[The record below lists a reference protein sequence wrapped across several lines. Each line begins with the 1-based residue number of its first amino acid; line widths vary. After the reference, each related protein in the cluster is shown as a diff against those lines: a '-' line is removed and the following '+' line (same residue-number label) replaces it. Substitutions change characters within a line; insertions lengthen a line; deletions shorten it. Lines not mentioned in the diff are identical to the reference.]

1 MRASDRAYSSLREE
15 ILEGVLTPGAV
26 LGEVEQSARLGI
38 SRTPLREAV
47 SRLVADG
54 LAEPSAGRGVMVTA
68 VSLSEARQLFDLRIA
83 LEVLAARRAAERAAE
98 PSSGSAPDSPA
109 PDSLTP
115 RETFSALAERFEN
128 SIPALSTGTDPTQ
141 YYALTSQL
149 DTALDAASGNS
160 YLAEHLR
167 GLRLHLARLRRL
179 ARNSPARLA
188 ASAQEHAAITRAIA
202 AGDPDLAAATTVVH
216 LHQALAHLLAE
227 SPDPGDSTES
237 ERSAPRTAPSSTDT
251 LPPSTLQESHS

>member
-1 MRASDRAYSSLREE
+1 MRASDRAYSTLREE
-15 ILEGVLTPGAV
+15 ILEGVLAPGAV

-98 PSSGSAPDSPA
+98 PSSGSAPDS
-109 PDSLTP
+109 LTP

-141 YYALTSQL
+141 YYTLTSQL

-188 ASAQEHAAITRAIA
+188 ASAQEHAAIARAVA

-227 SPDPGDSTES
+227 SRDPGDSTES

>member
-1 MRASDRAYSSLREE
+1 MRASDRAYSTLREE
-15 ILEGVLTPGAV
+15 ILEGVLAPGAV

-54 LAEPSAGRGVMVTA
+54 LAEPSTGRGVMVTA
-68 VSLSEARQLFDLRIA
+68 VSLAEARQLFDLRIA
-83 LEVLAARRAAERAAE
+83 LEVLAARRAAERAAGRDDE
-98 PSSGSAPDSPA
+98 PSAAAVPDDSAP
-109 PDSLTP
+109 
-115 RETFSALAERFEN
+115 REVFSALAARFEEA
-128 SIPALSTGTDPTQ
+128 IPLLSTGTDPTQ
-141 YYALTSQL
+141 YYSLTSQL

-188 ASAQEHAAITRAIA
+188 ASAQEHAAIARAIA

-216 LHQALAHLLAE
+216 LHQALAHLLA
-227 SPDPGDSTES
+227 DGTEPTDGA
-237 ERSAPRTAPSSTDT
+237 EPAQLPTRTRPTGIDRT
-251 LPPSTLQESHS
+251 PTLQESHP